1 VSGDDYNRLLN
12 GTRLA
17 VGLAA
22 LISPDRVFGGAG
34 IDSRSNPQFP
44 TVGRMFGV
52 RDLVLGAGALSAGG
66 SERRRWLYATV
77 AADAGDIVATL
88 AGHRGGY
95 LPTRGAVMLTLA
107 AASGVAFGVA
117 ALASDD

>member
-1 VSGDDYNRLLN
+1 VTGDEYNRLLN

-17 VGLAA
+17 VGVAA
-22 LISPDRVFGGAG
+22 LVSPDLVFRGAG

-52 RDLVLGAGALSAGG
+52 RDLVLGAGALTAGG
-66 SERRRWLYATV
+66 NERRRWLQATV
-77 AADAGDIVATL
+77 AADTGDLIAVL
-88 AGHRGGY
+88 AGHRAGH

-107 AASGVAFGVA
+107 AATGVAFGIA